1 MGPKLEGL
9 VKNTRE
15 SGRRRGGPLA
25 EPRLQLFFADL
36 CGANSYCHRQNKMKA
51 GERAP
56 ESARKVLGEVLEK
69 VLDKPGGMC
78 AGPGL
83 NGKAARLG
91 RPIIP
96 PFGS

>member
-1 MGPKLEGL
+1 
-9 VKNTRE
+9 
-15 SGRRRGGPLA
+15 
-25 EPRLQLFFADL
+25 
-36 CGANSYCHRQNKMKA
+36 MKA